1 MAYTMRATLY
11 RESSHVGKPYD
22 PQSELRGGV
31 ALRAE
36 EATPAELNTSG
47 VMMEV
52 RHLLIPPFFHA
63 LPRPSTPSH
72 ALPMMEVR
80 HPDLWDQRFELD
92 ALVDSY
98 RRARLPS
105 GQHALDEVQ
114 AAERMGLPL
123 NQVRHLAVSPYISHH
138 LPSSIIASHHLP
150 SPPITS
156 HHLPSPPIT
165 SHPLPSPPIPSHHLP
180 SPPITSHPSE
190 LLCARVSARAGGM
203 ARGLP
208 RYA

>member
-1 MAYTMRATLY
+1 MACPPHPTSLGATW
-11 RESSHVGKPYD
+11 
-22 PQSELRGGV
+22 Q
-31 ALRAE
+31 
-36 EATPAELNTSG
+36 
-47 VMMEV
+47 
-52 RHLLIPPFFHA
+52 
-63 LPRPSTPSH
+63 
-72 ALPMMEVR
+72 VR

-156 HHLPSPPIT
+156 LAIFIGLCLLPGFYPSIA
-165 SHPLPSPPIPSHHLP
+165 LP
-180 SPPITSHPSE
+180 
-190 LLCARVSARAGGM
+190 
-203 ARGLP
+203 
-208 RYA
+208 

>member
-11 RESSHVGKPYD
+11 REASHVGKPYD

-52 RHLLIPPFFHA
+52 RHLLISPFFHA

-80 HPDLWDQRFELD
+80 HPDLWDQRFELET
-92 ALVDSY
+92 
-98 RRARLPS
+98 R
-105 GQHALDEVQ
+105 G
-114 AAERMGLPL
+114 M
-123 NQVRHLAVSPYISHH
+123 
-138 LPSSIIASHHLP
+138 P
-150 SPPITS
+150 SPP
-156 HHLPSPPIT
+156 HLPWCHVAGAPPG
-165 SHPLPSPPIPSHHLP
+165 SVGPALRAR
-180 SPPITSHPSE
+180 
-190 LLCARVSARAGGM
+190 CARRLVPARALTKWT
-203 ARGLP
+203 ARA
-208 RYA
+208 R